1 MVVAAKLKSFLD
13 ESRVRYHVLK
23 HHEKFTSPEIAQA
36 LHVPGQLLAK
46 VVMLKAKDD
55 LLMAVLPANLRVDL
69 EKFAKVAGVEA
80 CALATETQFR
90 DLFPDCEV
98 GAMPPF
104 GNLYG
109 VPVYV
114 DASLTKDDEIV
125 FEAGNHHEAIKL
137 AYADF
142 DRLVK
147 PTVAEIGVR

>member
-13 ESRVRYHVLK
+13 ESKVRYHVLK

-46 VVMLKAKDD
+46 VVMLKAKDE
-55 LLMAVLPANLRVDL
+55 LLMAVLPANLHVDL
-69 EKFAKVAGVEA
+69 DKFAMLADVKA
-80 CALATETQFR
+80 CAIATEDQFR
-90 DLFPDCEV
+90 DSFPDCEV

-109 VPVYV
+109 IPVYV
-114 DASLTKDDEIV
+114 DRSLTKDDEIV

-137 AYADF
+137 DYEDF
-142 DRLVK
+142 ERTVK
-147 PTVAEIGVR
+147 PKIGDFGGS

>member
-13 ESRVRYHVLK
+13 ESKVRYHVLK

-46 VVMLKAKDD
+46 VVMLKAKDE

-69 EKFAKVAGVEA
+69 DKFAKVADVKA
-80 CALATETQFR
+80 CALATEDQFR
-90 DLFPDCEV
+90 DSFPDCEV

-109 VPVYV
+109 IPVYV
-114 DASLTKDDEIV
+114 DRSLTKDDEIV

-137 AYADF
+137 DYLDF
-142 DRLVK
+142 ERTVK
-147 PTVAEIGVR
+147 PKIGDFGGS